1 MYDCIKYDVL
11 HNLDFLTDVRPLYRT
26 VKRVADFVMPQEYG
40 VLRKEKL
47 DISGPIVRP
56 LLNRIIGNLEQGLA
70 ENPPSRVTLYFSSE
84 SHIHSLRNV
93 LLLSGITLLTLVCHK
108 DFFSNT

>member
-1 MYDCIKYDVL
+1 MI
-11 HNLDFLTDVRPLYRT
+11 DVRPLYRT

-47 DISGPIVRP
+47 EISGPIVRP
-56 LLNRIIGNLEQGLA
+56 LLNRIISNLEQGLSD
-70 ENPPSRVTLYFSSE
+70 NPPHRVTLYFSSE

-93 LLLSGITLLTLVCHK
+93 LLLSGSNLDHHHHCLLLCLNNKLVCQHE
-108 DFFSNT
+108 